1 MLLPPSGLTRRQ
13 ALRFAGAAGAAAL
26 ALPAWLRPAR
36 AATDGNDL
44 VGEIRFYN
52 TVYEDT
58 LLDIAR
64 ANRLGLVE
72 LMAANRGV
80 DPWVPGANQRLVLP
94 TAHLLP
100 NAPRE
105 GIVINLAEL
114 RLYYFLGKD
123 KGVITL
129 PIGVGRDGFTTP
141 TGGTRIVRKKKGPAW
156 YPTQNTRRDD
166 PKLPAVVPAGPD
178 NPLGDYAMYLG
189 WPAYL
194 IHGTNKPW
202 GIGRRVSRGCIR
214 MYPEDIEWMF
224 QHTKVGT
231 RVTVVNQYIKIGHY
245 QGDLYL
251 EVHPSAKQIDEL
263 EESGDDGP
271 DPPKELE
278 NPAPIIK
285 AAGADTPRLNW
296 TMINWALERREGL
309 PYRITR

>member
-1 MLLPPSGLTRRQ
+1 MRLPRSGLTRRQ
-13 ALRFAGAAGAAAL
+13 ALRLAGAAGAAAL
-26 ALPAWLRPAR
+26 ALPAWLRPAW
-36 AATDGNDL
+36 AATGGNDL

-80 DPWVPGANQRLVLP
+80 DPWVPGENQRLVLP

-100 NAPRE
+100 NAPHK

-114 RLYYFLGKD
+114 RLYYFLGD
-123 KGVITL
+123 GKGVVTL
-129 PIGVGRDGFTTP
+129 PIGVGRGGFKTP
-141 TGGTRIVRKKKGPAW
+141 TGHTKIVRKKKGPTW
-156 YPTQNTRRDD
+156 RPTANTRRDD
-166 PKLPAVVPAGPD
+166 PELPAVVPAGPD
-178 NPLGDYAMYLG
+178 NPLGDYALYLG
-189 WPAYL
+189 WPTYL

-214 MYPEDIEWMF
+214 MYPEDIEWLF
-224 QHTKVGT
+224 QHVKVGT
-231 RVTVVNQYIKIGHY
+231 PVTVVNQPIKIGHY
-245 QGDLYL
+245 QGDIYL
-251 EVHPSAKQIDEL
+251 EVHPSTKQIDEL
-263 EESGDDGP
+263 EETGTDKP
-271 DPPKELE
+271 DPPKELK
-278 NPAPIIK
+278 NPQRIIK
-285 AAGADTPRLNW
+285 AAGGDASRLNW